1 LAYFFKYE
9 QSFWLYSFAKAMSFT
24 KSNAFDSSTAR
35 YAQELCSLAKAQEFQ
50 LLVKL
55 VVSPRAKLLSF
66 TL

>member
-24 KSNAFDSSTAR
+24 KSKAF
-35 YAQELCSLAKAQEFQ
+35 ELYSLAKAQEFQ